1 MSFDSSNPHLLQ
13 DYSASANN
21 NDVPALPYPQISA
34 RLSERSANGLR
45 SFWTG
50 KYPADLTMTSRRQL
64 ELTLKRAFDIVVS
77 LLALAFLLPLLLMVT
92 LAIRLS
98 DPGPALFRQPR
109 VGQGGRIFTIFKF
122 RSMYMERCNTDGV
135 DQTVAEDE
143 RIMPLGRFLR
153 RTSIDELP
161 QLLNVLRGDMSLV
174 GPRPHVEGQLA
185 AGLPYEHL
193 VPYYSYRRHMR
204 PGLTGW
210 AQANGYRGPTSQSEQ
225 AIGRIDHDVAYIQNF
240 SLLLD
245 LRIILITM
253 HREFLR
259 GTGS

>member
-1 MSFDSSNPHLLQ
+1 MSFDSTNPHLLQ
-13 DYSASANN
+13 DYSASANS
-21 NDVPALPYPQISA
+21 DVPAHPYPQISL
-34 RLSERSANGLR
+34 RLSERSANGLP
-45 SFWTG
+45 SLWTG
-50 KYPADLTMTSRRQL
+50 KYPADLTMTPRRQV
-64 ELTLKRAFDIVVS
+64 ELAIKRAFDIVVS
-77 LLALAFLLPLLLMVT
+77 LLALAFLAPLLIMVT

-109 VGQGGRIFTIFKF
+109 VGLGGRMFTIYKF
-122 RSMYMERCNTDGV
+122 RSMYIEHCNTEGV
-135 DQTVAEDE
+135 KQTVAEDD
-143 RIMPLGRFLR
+143 RVMPLGRFLR

-174 GPRPHVEGQLA
+174 GPRPHVGGQLA
-185 AGLPYEHL
+185 AGVPYEQL

-210 AQANGYRGPTSQSEQ
+210 AQANGYRGPTTQSEP

-240 SLLLD
+240 SLWLD
-245 LRIILITM
+245 LRIMLITVQ
-253 HREFLR
+253 REFLR